1 MRYDIS
7 RDVICYGFFM
17 RLLKCGIVVVLL
29 GVILFMVKDDIRY
42 VYQLILKYGDKPSA
56 LALSSYKAVIQQK
69 PVAAVKSNLS
79 GLTYSAEDRMLFAV
93 INNPPELVWLTTEG
107 QLVGRMPLQGI
118 HDPESIAW
126 SGGNQFLIGSE
137 KDGAVYKTQVD
148 IQRGAMQII
157 STVKLEG
164 YDKAKNKGL
173 EGTAWD
179 AKNERLYAAK
189 ERKPIVI
196 KEVEMS
202 KNGITRV
209 LPSAITASVSDVSGL
224 EYYAPTDSLLV
235 LSDESKM
242 ILEVSS
248 EWRVRDRLFLTAEW
262 SGLREDIPQPEGIA
276 MDNEN
281 NLYIVS
287 EPNLFYK
294 FSRDIQNDK
303 NVFLLSHHAKTEQGY

>member
-7 RDVICYGFFM
+7 RGAICYGFFM
-17 RLLKCGIVVVLL
+17 RLLKRVIVVVLL
-29 GVILFMVKDDIRY
+29 GVILFMVRDDIRY

-69 PVAAVKSNLS
+69 PVAGVESNLS

-126 SGGNQFLIGSE
+126 SGGNQFQIGSE

-148 IQRGAMQII
+148 IQRGTMQII
-157 STVKLEG
+157 SMVKLEG

-189 ERKPIVI
+189 ERKPIMI

-202 KNGITRV
+202 KNGITRA

-224 EYYAPTDSLLV
+224 EYHAPTDSLLV

-262 SGLREDIPQPEGIA
+262 SGLRDDIPQPEGIA

-281 NLYIVS
+281 NL
-287 EPNLFYK
+287 
-294 FSRDIQNDK
+294 
-303 NVFLLSHHAKTEQGY
+303 

>member
-7 RDVICYGFFM
+7 RDAICYGFFM
-17 RLLKCGIVVVLL
+17 RLLKRVIVVVLL
-29 GVILFMVKDDIRY
+29 GVILFMVRDDIRY

-69 PVAAVKSNLS
+69 TVAGVKSNLS

-126 SGGNQFLIGSE
+126 SGGNQFQIGSE

-148 IQRGAMQII
+148 IQRGTMQII
-157 STVKLEG
+157 SMVKLEG

-189 ERKPIVI
+189 ERKPIMI

-202 KNGITRV
+202 KNGITRA

-224 EYYAPTDSLLV
+224 EYHAPTDSLLV

-262 SGLREDIPQPEGIA
+262 SGLRDDIPQPEGIA

-294 FSRDIQNDK
+294 FSCDIQND
-303 NVFLLSHHAKTEQGY
+303 

>member
-1 MRYDIS
+1 
-7 RDVICYGFFM
+7 M
-17 RLLKCGIVVVLL
+17 RLLKRVIVVVLL
-29 GVILFMVKDDIRY
+29 GVILFMVRDDIRY

-69 PVAAVKSNLS
+69 PVAGVESNLS

-107 QLVGRMPLQGI
+107 QLVGRMPLQGV

-126 SGGNQFLIGSE
+126 SGGNQFQIGSE

-148 IQRGAMQII
+148 IQRGTMQII
-157 STVKLEG
+157 SMVKLEG

-189 ERKPIVI
+189 ERKPIMI

-202 KNGITRV
+202 KNGITRA

-224 EYYAPTDSLLV
+224 EYHAPTNSLLV

-262 SGLREDIPQPEGIA
+262 SGLRDDIPQPEGIA

-294 FSRDIQNDK
+294 FSCDIQND
-303 NVFLLSHHAKTEQGY
+303 

>member
-1 MRYDIS
+1 
-7 RDVICYGFFM
+7 M
-17 RLLKCGIVVVLL
+17 RLLKRVIVVVLL
-29 GVILFMVKDDIRY
+29 GVILFMVRDDIRY

-69 PVAAVKSNLS
+69 TVAGVKSNLS

-126 SGGNQFLIGSE
+126 SGGNQFQIGSE

-157 STVKLEG
+157 SMVKLEG

-189 ERKPIVI
+189 ERKPIMI

-202 KNGITRV
+202 KNGITRA

-224 EYYAPTDSLLV
+224 EYHAPTDSLLV

-262 SGLREDIPQPEGIA
+262 SGLRDDIPQPEGIA

-294 FSRDIQNDK
+294 FSCDIQND
-303 NVFLLSHHAKTEQGY
+303 

>member
-1 MRYDIS
+1 
-7 RDVICYGFFM
+7 M
-17 RLLKCGIVVVLL
+17 RLLKRCIVVVLF
-29 GVILFMVKDDIRY
+29 GVILFMVRDDIRY

-56 LALSSYKAVIQQK
+56 LTLSGYKAVIQQK
-69 PVAAVKSNLS
+69 PIAGIKSNLS

-126 SGGNQFLIGSE
+126 SGGNQFQIGSE
-137 KDGAVYKTQVD
+137 EEGAVYKTQVD
-148 IQRGAMQII
+148 IQRGVMQII
-157 STVKLEG
+157 SVKLEG

-189 ERKPIVI
+189 EKKPIVI
-196 KEVEMS
+196 KAVEVR
-202 KNGITRV
+202 KNTITSS
-209 LPSAITASVSDVSGL
+209 LPSTVTASISDVSGL

-276 MDNEN
+276 MDDDD

-294 FSRDIQNDK
+294 FSRDTQHDQDL
-303 NVFLLSHHAKTEQGY
+303 FLLSHHDKGEQSY

>member
-7 RDVICYGFFM
+7 RDAICYGFFM
-17 RLLKCGIVVVLL
+17 RLLKRVIVVVLL
-29 GVILFMVKDDIRY
+29 GVILFMVRDDIRY

-69 PVAAVKSNLS
+69 PVAGVKSNLS
-79 GLTYSAEDRMLFAV
+79 GLTYYAEDRMLFAV

-126 SGGNQFLIGSE
+126 SGGNQFQIGSE

-148 IQRGAMQII
+148 IQRGTMQII
-157 STVKLEG
+157 SMVKLEG

-189 ERKPIVI
+189 ERKPIMI

-202 KNGITRV
+202 KNGITRA

-224 EYYAPTDSLLV
+224 EYHAPTDSLLV

-262 SGLREDIPQPEGIA
+262 SGLRDDIPQPEGIA

-294 FSRDIQNDK
+294 FSCDIQND
-303 NVFLLSHHAKTEQGY
+303 

>member
-7 RDVICYGFFM
+7 RDAICYGFFM
-17 RLLKCGIVVVLL
+17 RLLKRVIVVVLL
-29 GVILFMVKDDIRY
+29 GVILFMVRDDIRY

-69 PVAAVKSNLS
+69 PVAGVKNNLS
-79 GLTYSAEDRMLFAV
+79 GLAYSAEDRMLFAV

-126 SGGNQFLIGSE
+126 SGGNQFQIGSE

-148 IQRGAMQII
+148 IQRGTMQII
-157 STVKLEG
+157 SMVKLEG

-189 ERKPIVI
+189 ERKPIMI

-202 KNGITRV
+202 KNGITRA

-224 EYYAPTDSLLV
+224 EYHAPTDSLLV

-262 SGLREDIPQPEGIA
+262 SGLRDDIPQPEGIA

-294 FSRDIQNDK
+294 FSCDIQND
-303 NVFLLSHHAKTEQGY
+303 

>member
-7 RDVICYGFFM
+7 RDAICYGFFM
-17 RLLKCGIVVVLL
+17 RLLKRVIVVVLL
-29 GVILFMVKDDIRY
+29 GVILFMVRDDIRY

-69 PVAAVKSNLS
+69 PVAGVKSNLS
-79 GLTYSAEDRMLFAV
+79 GLTYSSEDRMLFAV

-126 SGGNQFLIGSE
+126 SGGNQFQIGSE

-148 IQRGAMQII
+148 IQRGTMQII
-157 STVKLEG
+157 SMVKLEG

-189 ERKPIVI
+189 ERKPIMI

-202 KNGITRV
+202 KNGITRA

-224 EYYAPTDSLLV
+224 EYHAPTDSLLV

-262 SGLREDIPQPEGIA
+262 SGLRDDIPQPEGIA

-294 FSRDIQNDK
+294 FSCDIQND
-303 NVFLLSHHAKTEQGY
+303 

>member
-7 RDVICYGFFM
+7 RGAICYGFFM
-17 RLLKCGIVVVLL
+17 RLLKRVIVVVLL
-29 GVILFMVKDDIRY
+29 GVILFMVRDDIRY

-69 PVAAVKSNLS
+69 TVAGVKSNLS

-126 SGGNQFLIGSE
+126 SGGNQFQIGSE

-148 IQRGAMQII
+148 IQRGTMQII
-157 STVKLEG
+157 SMVKLEG

-189 ERKPIVI
+189 ERKPIMI

-202 KNGITRV
+202 KNGITRA

-224 EYYAPTDSLLV
+224 EYHAPTDSLLV

-262 SGLREDIPQPEGIA
+262 SGLRDDIPQPEGIA

-294 FSRDIQNDK
+294 FSCDIQN
-303 NVFLLSHHAKTEQGY
+303 G

>member
-7 RDVICYGFFM
+7 RGAICYGFFM
-17 RLLKCGIVVVLL
+17 RLLKRVIVVVLL
-29 GVILFMVKDDIRY
+29 GVILFMVRDDIRY

-69 PVAAVKSNLS
+69 PVAGVESNLS

-126 SGGNQFLIGSE
+126 SGGNQFQIGSE

-157 STVKLEG
+157 SMVKLEG

-189 ERKPIVI
+189 ERKPIMI

-202 KNGITRV
+202 KNGITRA

-224 EYYAPTDSLLV
+224 EYHAPTDSLLV

-262 SGLREDIPQPEGIA
+262 SGLRDDIPQPEGIA

-294 FSRDIQNDK
+294 FSCDIQND
-303 NVFLLSHHAKTEQGY
+303 

>member
-1 MRYDIS
+1 
-7 RDVICYGFFM
+7 M

-157 STVKLEG
+157 SMVKLEG

>member
-1 MRYDIS
+1 
-7 RDVICYGFFM
+7 M

-56 LALSSYKAVIQQK
+56 LALNSYKAVIQQK
-69 PVAAVKSNLS
+69 PVSAVKSNLS

-126 SGGNQFLIGSE
+126 SGGNQFQIGSE

>member
-1 MRYDIS
+1 
-7 RDVICYGFFM
+7 M

-29 GVILFMVKDDIRY
+29 GVILFMVRDDIRY

-69 PVAAVKSNLS
+69 LVAGVKSNLS

-126 SGGNQFLIGSE
+126 SGGNQFQIGSE

>member
-1 MRYDIS
+1 
-7 RDVICYGFFM
+7 M
-17 RLLKCGIVVVLL
+17 RLLKRVIVVVLL
-29 GVILFMVKDDIRY
+29 GVILFMVRDDIRY

-69 PVAAVKSNLS
+69 PVAGVESNLS

-126 SGGNQFLIGSE
+126 SGGNQFQIGSE

-148 IQRGAMQII
+148 IQRGTMQII
-157 STVKLEG
+157 SMVKLEG

-189 ERKPIVI
+189 ERKPIMI

-202 KNGITRV
+202 KNGITRA

-224 EYYAPTDSLLV
+224 EYHAPTNSLMV

-262 SGLREDIPQPEGIA
+262 SGLRDDIPQPEGIA

-294 FSRDIQNDK
+294 FSCDIQND
-303 NVFLLSHHAKTEQGY
+303 

>member
-7 RDVICYGFFM
+7 RGAICYGFFM
-17 RLLKCGIVVVLL
+17 RLLKRVIVVVLL
-29 GVILFMVKDDIRY
+29 GVILFMVRDDIRY

-69 PVAAVKSNLS
+69 PVAGVESNLS

-126 SGGNQFLIGSE
+126 SGGNQFQIGSE

-148 IQRGAMQII
+148 IQRGTMQII
-157 STVKLEG
+157 SMVKLEG

-189 ERKPIVI
+189 ERKPIMI

-202 KNGITRV
+202 KNGITRA

-224 EYYAPTDSLLV
+224 EYHAPTNSLLV

-262 SGLREDIPQPEGIA
+262 SGLRDDIPQPEGIA
-276 MDNEN
+276 M
-281 NLYIVS
+281 
-287 EPNLFYK
+287 
-294 FSRDIQNDK
+294 
-303 NVFLLSHHAKTEQGY
+303 

>member
-1 MRYDIS
+1 
-7 RDVICYGFFM
+7 M
-17 RLLKCGIVVVLL
+17 RLLKRVIVVVLL
-29 GVILFMVKDDIRY
+29 GVILFMVRDDIRY

-69 PVAAVKSNLS
+69 PVAGVKSNLS
-79 GLTYSAEDRMLFAV
+79 SLTYSAEDRMLFAV

-126 SGGNQFLIGSE
+126 SGGNQFQIGSE

-148 IQRGAMQII
+148 IQRGTMQII
-157 STVKLEG
+157 SMVKLEG

-202 KNGITRV
+202 KNGITRA

-224 EYYAPTDSLLV
+224 EYHAPTDSLLV

-262 SGLREDIPQPEGIA
+262 SGLRDDIPQPEGIA

-294 FSRDIQNDK
+294 FSCDIQND
-303 NVFLLSHHAKTEQGY
+303 

>member
-7 RDVICYGFFM
+7 RGAICYGFFM
-17 RLLKCGIVVVLL
+17 RLLKRVIVVVLL
-29 GVILFMVKDDIRY
+29 GVILFMVRDDIRY

-69 PVAAVKSNLS
+69 PVAGVESNLS

-126 SGGNQFLIGSE
+126 SGGNQFQIGSE

-148 IQRGAMQII
+148 IQRGTMQII
-157 STVKLEG
+157 SMVKLEG

-189 ERKPIVI
+189 ERKPIMI

-202 KNGITRV
+202 KNGITRA

-224 EYYAPTDSLLV
+224 EYHAPTNSLLV

-262 SGLREDIPQPEGIA
+262 SGLRDDIPQPEGIA
-276 MDNEN
+276 MDN
-281 NLYIVS
+281 
-287 EPNLFYK
+287 
-294 FSRDIQNDK
+294 
-303 NVFLLSHHAKTEQGY
+303 

>member
-7 RDVICYGFFM
+7 RGAICYGFFM
-17 RLLKCGIVVVLL
+17 RLLKRVIVVVLL
-29 GVILFMVKDDIRY
+29 GVILFMVRDDIRY

-69 PVAAVKSNLS
+69 PVAGVESNLS

-126 SGGNQFLIGSE
+126 SGGNQFQIGSE

-148 IQRGAMQII
+148 IQRGTMQII
-157 STVKLEG
+157 SMVKLEG

-179 AKNERLYAAK
+179 AKNERLYVAK
-189 ERKPIVI
+189 ERKPIMI

-202 KNGITRV
+202 KNGITRA

-224 EYYAPTDSLLV
+224 EYHAPTDSLLV

-262 SGLREDIPQPEGIA
+262 SGLRDDIPQPEGIA

-294 FSRDIQNDK
+294 
-303 NVFLLSHHAKTEQGY
+303 

>member
-1 MRYDIS
+1 
-7 RDVICYGFFM
+7 M
-17 RLLKCGIVVVLL
+17 RLLKRVIVVVLL
-29 GVILFMVKDDIRY
+29 GVILFMVRDDIRY

-56 LALSSYKAVIQQK
+56 LALSSYKAVIQKK
-69 PVAAVKSNLS
+69 PVAGVESNLS

-126 SGGNQFLIGSE
+126 SGGNQFQIGSE

-148 IQRGAMQII
+148 IQRGTMQII
-157 STVKLEG
+157 SMVKLEG

-189 ERKPIVI
+189 ERKPIMI

-202 KNGITRV
+202 KNGITRA

-224 EYYAPTDSLLV
+224 EYHAPTDSLLV

-262 SGLREDIPQPEGIA
+262 SGLRDDIPQPEGIA

-294 FSRDIQNDK
+294 FSCDIQND
-303 NVFLLSHHAKTEQGY
+303 

>member
-7 RDVICYGFFM
+7 RGAICYGFFM
-17 RLLKCGIVVVLL
+17 RLLKRVIVVVLL
-29 GVILFMVKDDIRY
+29 GVILFMVRDDIRY

-69 PVAAVKSNLS
+69 PVAGVESNLS

-126 SGGNQFLIGSE
+126 SGGNQFQIGSE

-148 IQRGAMQII
+148 IQRGTMQII
-157 STVKLEG
+157 SMVKLEG

-189 ERKPIVI
+189 ERKPIMI

-202 KNGITRV
+202 KNGITRA

-224 EYYAPTDSLLV
+224 EYHAPTNSLLV

-262 SGLREDIPQPEGIA
+262 SGLRDDIPQPEGIA

-281 NLYIVS
+281 
-287 EPNLFYK
+287 
-294 FSRDIQNDK
+294 
-303 NVFLLSHHAKTEQGY
+303 

>member
-1 MRYDIS
+1 
-7 RDVICYGFFM
+7 M
-17 RLLKCGIVVVLL
+17 RLLKRVIVVVLL
-29 GVILFMVKDDIRY
+29 GVILFMVRDDIRY

-69 PVAAVKSNLS
+69 PVAGVESNLS

-126 SGGNQFLIGSE
+126 SGGNQFQIGSE

-148 IQRGAMQII
+148 IQRGTMQII
-157 STVKLEG
+157 SMVKLEG

-179 AKNERLYAAK
+179 AKNERLYVAK
-189 ERKPIVI
+189 ERKPIMI

-202 KNGITRV
+202 KNGITRA

-224 EYYAPTDSLLV
+224 EYHAPTDSLLV

-262 SGLREDIPQPEGIA
+262 SGLRDDIPQPEGIA

-294 FSRDIQNDK
+294 FSCDIQND
-303 NVFLLSHHAKTEQGY
+303 

>member
-1 MRYDIS
+1 
-7 RDVICYGFFM
+7 M

-69 PVAAVKSNLS
+69 PVAGVKSNLS
-79 GLTYSAEDRMLFAV
+79 GLTYSTEDRMLFAV

-107 QLVGRMPLQGI
+107 QLVGRMPLLGI

-126 SGGNQFLIGSE
+126 IGGNQFQIGSE

-148 IQRGAMQII
+148 IQSGAMQII
-157 STVKLEG
+157 SMVKLEG

-196 KEVEMS
+196 KEVGMS
-202 KNGITRV
+202 KNGIVRV
-209 LPSAITASVSDVSGL
+209 LPSTVTASISDVSGL
-224 EYYAPTDSLLV
+224 EYYAPTNSLLV

-294 FSRDIQNDK
+294 FTRDIQSDQ
-303 NVFLLSHHAKTEQGY
+303 NVFLLSHRAKTEQGY

>member
-1 MRYDIS
+1 
-7 RDVICYGFFM
+7 M

-56 LALSSYKAVIQQK
+56 LALNSYKAVIQQK

>member
-1 MRYDIS
+1 
-7 RDVICYGFFM
+7 M
-17 RLLKCGIVVVLL
+17 RLLKRVIVVVLL
-29 GVILFMVKDDIRY
+29 GVILFMVRDDIRY

-69 PVAAVKSNLS
+69 PVAGVKSNLS

-126 SGGNQFLIGSE
+126 SGGNQFQIGSE

-148 IQRGAMQII
+148 IQRGTMQII
-157 STVKLEG
+157 SMVKLEG

-189 ERKPIVI
+189 ERKPIMI

-202 KNGITRV
+202 KNGITRA

-224 EYYAPTDSLLV
+224 EYHAPTD
-235 LSDESKM
+235 SDESKM

-262 SGLREDIPQPEGIA
+262 SGLRDDIPQPEGIA

-294 FSRDIQNDK
+294 FSCDIQND
-303 NVFLLSHHAKTEQGY
+303 

>member
-29 GVILFMVKDDIRY
+29 SVILFMVKDDIRY

-126 SGGNQFLIGSE
+126 SGGNQFQIGSE
-137 KDGAVYKTQVD
+137 KDGAVYKIQVD

-157 STVKLEG
+157 SMVKLEG

-196 KEVEMS
+196 KEVEMN

>member
-7 RDVICYGFFM
+7 RGAICYGFFM
-17 RLLKCGIVVVLL
+17 RLLKRVIVVVLL
-29 GVILFMVKDDIRY
+29 GVILFMVRDDIRY

-69 PVAAVKSNLS
+69 PVAGVESNLS

-126 SGGNQFLIGSE
+126 SGGNQFQIGSE

-148 IQRGAMQII
+148 IQRGTMQII
-157 STVKLEG
+157 SMVKLEG

-179 AKNERLYAAK
+179 AKNERLYVAK
-189 ERKPIVI
+189 ERKPIMI

-202 KNGITRV
+202 KNGITRA

-224 EYYAPTDSLLV
+224 EYHAPTDSLLV

-262 SGLREDIPQPEGIA
+262 SGLRDDIPQPEGIA

-287 EPNLFYK
+287 EPN
-294 FSRDIQNDK
+294 
-303 NVFLLSHHAKTEQGY
+303 

>member
-1 MRYDIS
+1 MRYGIS
-7 RDVICYGFFM
+7 RGVICYGFFM

-69 PVAAVKSNLS
+69 PVAGVKSNLS
-79 GLTYSAEDRMLFAV
+79 GLTYSTEDRMLFAV

-107 QLVGRMPLQGI
+107 QLVGRMPLLGI

-126 SGGNQFLIGSE
+126 IGGNQFQIGSE

-148 IQRGAMQII
+148 IQSGAMQII
-157 STVKLEG
+157 SMVKLEG

-196 KEVEMS
+196 KEVGMS
-202 KNGITRV
+202 KNGIVRV
-209 LPSAITASVSDVSGL
+209 LPSTVTASISDVSGL
-224 EYYAPTDSLLV
+224 EYYAPTNSLLV

-294 FSRDIQNDK
+294 FTRDIQSDQ
-303 NVFLLSHHAKTEQGY
+303 NVFLLSHRAKTEQGY

>member
-7 RDVICYGFFM
+7 RGAICYGFFM
-17 RLLKCGIVVVLL
+17 RLLKRVIVVVLL
-29 GVILFMVKDDIRY
+29 GVILFMVRDDIRY

-69 PVAAVKSNLS
+69 PVAGVESNLS

-126 SGGNQFLIGSE
+126 SGGNQFQIGSE

-148 IQRGAMQII
+148 IQRGTMQII
-157 STVKLEG
+157 SMVKLEG

-189 ERKPIVI
+189 ERKPIMI

-202 KNGITRV
+202 KNGITRA

-224 EYYAPTDSLLV
+224 EYHAPTDSLLV

-262 SGLREDIPQPEGIA
+262 SGLRDDIPQPEGIA

-294 FSRDIQNDK
+294 FSC
-303 NVFLLSHHAKTEQGY
+303 

>member
-1 MRYDIS
+1 
-7 RDVICYGFFM
+7 M
-17 RLLKCGIVVVLL
+17 RLLKRVIVVVLL
-29 GVILFMVKDDIRY
+29 GVILFMVRDDIRY

-69 PVAAVKSNLS
+69 PVAGVESNLS

-126 SGGNQFLIGSE
+126 SGGNQFQIGSE

-148 IQRGAMQII
+148 IQRGTMQII
-157 STVKLEG
+157 SMVKLEG

-173 EGTAWD
+173 EGMAWD

-189 ERKPIVI
+189 ERKPIMI

-202 KNGITRV
+202 KNGITRA

-224 EYYAPTDSLLV
+224 EYHAPTDSLLV

-262 SGLREDIPQPEGIA
+262 SGLRDDIPQPEGIA

-294 FSRDIQNDK
+294 FSCDIQND
-303 NVFLLSHHAKTEQGY
+303 

>member
-1 MRYDIS
+1 
-7 RDVICYGFFM
+7 M
-17 RLLKCGIVVVLL
+17 RLLKRVIVVVLL
-29 GVILFMVKDDIRY
+29 GVILFMVRDDIRY

-69 PVAAVKSNLS
+69 SVAGVKSNLS

-126 SGGNQFLIGSE
+126 SGGNQFQIGSE

-148 IQRGAMQII
+148 IQRGTMQII
-157 STVKLEG
+157 SMVKLEG

-179 AKNERLYAAK
+179 AKNERLYVAK
-189 ERKPIVI
+189 ERKPIMI

-202 KNGITRV
+202 KNGITRA

-224 EYYAPTDSLLV
+224 EYHAPTDSLLV

-262 SGLREDIPQPEGIA
+262 SGLRDDIPQPEGIA

-294 FSRDIQNDK
+294 FSCDIQND
-303 NVFLLSHHAKTEQGY
+303 

>member
-1 MRYDIS
+1 
-7 RDVICYGFFM
+7 M
-17 RLLKCGIVVVLL
+17 RLLKRCMAVVLF
-29 GVILFMVKDDIRY
+29 GVILFMLRDDIRY
-42 VYQLILKYGDKPSA
+42 IYQLVLKYGDKPSA
-56 LALSSYKAVIQQK
+56 LTLSSYKAVIQEK
-69 PVAAVKSNLS
+69 PVAGIQSNLS

-107 QLVGRMPLQGI
+107 QLVGRMPLRGI
-118 HDPESIAW
+118 DDPESIAW
-126 SGGNQFLIGSE
+126 SGNNQFQIGSE

-148 IQRGAMQII
+148 IQRGTMQII
-157 STVKLEG
+157 SRVKLEG
-164 YDKAKNKGL
+164 YNKAKNKGL

-189 ERKPIVI
+189 ERKPII
-196 KEVEMS
+196 ISEVSMK

-276 MDNEN
+276 MDDDD
-281 NLYIVS
+281 NLYLVS

-294 FSRDIQNDK
+294 FSRDMQHDPGL
-303 NVFLLSHHAKTEQGY
+303 FLLTHHDKAEQDN

>member
-7 RDVICYGFFM
+7 RDAICYGFFM
-17 RLLKCGIVVVLL
+17 RLLKRVIVVVLL
-29 GVILFMVKDDIRY
+29 GVILFMVRDDIRY

-69 PVAAVKSNLS
+69 PVAGVESNLS

-126 SGGNQFLIGSE
+126 SGGNQFQIGSE

-157 STVKLEG
+157 SMVKLEG

-179 AKNERLYAAK
+179 AKNERLYAAR
-189 ERKPIVI
+189 ERKPIMI

-202 KNGITRV
+202 KNGITRA

-224 EYYAPTDSLLV
+224 EYHAPTNSLLV

-262 SGLREDIPQPEGIA
+262 SGLRDDIPQPEGIA

-294 FSRDIQNDK
+294 FSCDIQND
-303 NVFLLSHHAKTEQGY
+303 

>member
-7 RDVICYGFFM
+7 RGAICYGFFM
-17 RLLKCGIVVVLL
+17 RLLKRVIVVVLL
-29 GVILFMVKDDIRY
+29 GVILFMVRDDIRY

-69 PVAAVKSNLS
+69 PVAGVESNLS

-126 SGGNQFLIGSE
+126 SGGNQFQIGSE

-148 IQRGAMQII
+148 IQRGTMQII
-157 STVKLEG
+157 SMVKLEG

-189 ERKPIVI
+189 ERKPIMI

-202 KNGITRV
+202 KNGITRA

-224 EYYAPTDSLLV
+224 EYHAPTDSLLV

-262 SGLREDIPQPEGIA
+262 SGLRDDIPQPEGIA

-294 FSRDIQNDK
+294 FSCDIQN
-303 NVFLLSHHAKTEQGY
+303 

>member
-7 RDVICYGFFM
+7 RGAICYGFFM
-17 RLLKCGIVVVLL
+17 RLLKRVIVVVLL
-29 GVILFMVKDDIRY
+29 GVILFMVRDDIRY

-69 PVAAVKSNLS
+69 PVAGVESNLS

-126 SGGNQFLIGSE
+126 SGGNQFQIGSE

-148 IQRGAMQII
+148 IQRGTMQII
-157 STVKLEG
+157 SMVKLEG

-173 EGTAWD
+173 EGTAWE

-189 ERKPIVI
+189 ERKPIMI

-202 KNGITRV
+202 KNGITRA

-224 EYYAPTDSLLV
+224 EYHAPTNSLLV

-262 SGLREDIPQPEGIA
+262 SGLRDDIPQPEGIA

-294 FSRDIQNDK
+294 FSCDIQND
-303 NVFLLSHHAKTEQGY
+303 

>member
-7 RDVICYGFFM
+7 RDAICYGFFM
-17 RLLKCGIVVVLL
+17 RLLKRVIVVVLL
-29 GVILFMVKDDIRY
+29 GVILFMVRDDIRY

-69 PVAAVKSNLS
+69 PAAGVKSNLS

-126 SGGNQFLIGSE
+126 SGGNQFQIGSE

-148 IQRGAMQII
+148 IQRGTMQII
-157 STVKLEG
+157 SMVKLEG

-189 ERKPIVI
+189 ERKPIMI

-202 KNGITRV
+202 KNGITRA

-224 EYYAPTDSLLV
+224 EYHAPTDSLLV

-262 SGLREDIPQPEGIA
+262 SGLRDDIPQPEGIA

-294 FSRDIQNDK
+294 FSCDIQND
-303 NVFLLSHHAKTEQGY
+303 

>member
-7 RDVICYGFFM
+7 RGAICYGFFM
-17 RLLKCGIVVVLL
+17 RLLKRVIVVVLL
-29 GVILFMVKDDIRY
+29 GVILFMVRDDIRY

-69 PVAAVKSNLS
+69 PVAGVESNLS

-107 QLVGRMPLQGI
+107 QLVGRMPLQCI

-126 SGGNQFLIGSE
+126 SGGNQFQIGSE

-148 IQRGAMQII
+148 IQRGTMQII
-157 STVKLEG
+157 SMVKLEG

-189 ERKPIVI
+189 ERKPIMI

-202 KNGITRV
+202 KNGITRA

-224 EYYAPTDSLLV
+224 EYHAPTNSLLV

-262 SGLREDIPQPEGIA
+262 SGLRDDIPQPEGIA

-294 FSRDIQNDK
+294 FSCDIQND
-303 NVFLLSHHAKTEQGY
+303 

>member
-7 RDVICYGFFM
+7 RGAICYGFFM
-17 RLLKCGIVVVLL
+17 RLLKRVIVVVLL
-29 GVILFMVKDDIRY
+29 GVILFMVRDDIRY

-69 PVAAVKSNLS
+69 PVAGVESNLS

-126 SGGNQFLIGSE
+126 SGGNQFQIGSE

-148 IQRGAMQII
+148 IQRGTMQII
-157 STVKLEG
+157 SMVKLEG

-189 ERKPIVI
+189 ERKPIMI

-202 KNGITRV
+202 KNGITRA

-224 EYYAPTDSLLV
+224 EYHAPTNSLLV

-262 SGLREDIPQPEGIA
+262 SGLRDDIPQPEGIA

-287 EPNLFYK
+287 EPN
-294 FSRDIQNDK
+294 
-303 NVFLLSHHAKTEQGY
+303 

>member
-1 MRYDIS
+1 
-7 RDVICYGFFM
+7 M
-17 RLLKCGIVVVLL
+17 RLLKRVIVVVLL
-29 GVILFMVKDDIRY
+29 GVILFMVRDDIRY

-69 PVAAVKSNLS
+69 PVAGVESNLS

-126 SGGNQFLIGSE
+126 SGGNQFQIGSE

-157 STVKLEG
+157 SMVKLEG

-179 AKNERLYAAK
+179 AKNERLYAAR
-189 ERKPIVI
+189 ERKPIMI

-202 KNGITRV
+202 KNGITRA

-224 EYYAPTDSLLV
+224 EYHAPTNSLLV

-262 SGLREDIPQPEGIA
+262 SGLRDDIPQPEGIA

-294 FSRDIQNDK
+294 FSCDIQND
-303 NVFLLSHHAKTEQGY
+303 